1 MYKKI
6 FYPAVFGTS
15 ALVGLFLH
23 SAPLYAESLGTIQ
36 VDSSTIGDRFED
48 KKNDPSAMAVIGGKE
63 VDKAHVKN
71 IQQLLQSIPGI
82 TTEVQSGDSL
92 KIHIRGVEN
101 QVYMGEKP
109 GVAVVIDG
117 VPVFERTGRV
127 NIDLDN
133 IESIRVIKGGASYLF
148 GDDALSGA
156 VIITTKKGSGQAGY
170 KISTELGSFGHNKI
184 LARAGY
190 AGDNSNGHIQA
201 SQRETDGYYDDSG
214 SSADYVNG
222 KWQYYLSDNSDL
234 QFGFELAD
242 RAKNSHGSVR
252 GVTAAETDPMS
263 ENTTDYNDYAN
274 RFSVGLEK
282 LFLTYN
288 QDMDA
293 GGNLIVN
300 TYSFSDNTK
309 FFSAPAAT
317 DPNLYTYDND
327 YAQVQQ
333 GVKAEYRKD
342 GEKLAWMLGTDLR
355 DNTYDNFVTYN
366 RAFTDYAGPHAIGDI
381 SSDNL
386 TAEQVSAL
394 YGEAKYR
401 PADKWLLTLNGR
413 SDQIDL
419 DYVDNVDPTL
429 DNAKGFSIFSSR
441 IGTNYAASDKVDYYA
456 NVSTGFRAPSV
467 TQLFVGTSSPTHK
480 TAANPDLIPETTD
493 NIELGMR
500 RKTEMFGSP
509 VELDMALF
517 QLDRKDHIQAS
528 GGQYSTSADSIYDN
542 IGDMRSQGLELS
554 IFSEIN
560 ERWSWNLGYTN
571 LNAFYT
577 SYDNFNLQLEPIAG
591 ACPAGAT
598 PVTGGFPPA
607 VINCLM
613 PYNNTDNIVPRTP
626 DHHINLNVSMRPSSA
641 WTITGEMDAISSY
654 YADEINQEKIDGHQT
669 FNLLVNYEKKSGGIK
684 WSAFGRI
691 DNLLNEQ
698 YYNTARGTSDGN
710 DDGVYNA
717 EDLSIV
723 VNQGRTITLGVSGE
737 F

>member
-1 MYKKI
+1 MPSNRCNPI
-6 FYPAVFGTS
+6 VLGTS
-15 ALVGLFLH
+15 AFIGLFLYH
-23 SAPLYAESLGTIQ
+23 PLTIAESLGTIH
-36 VDSSTIGDRFED
+36 VESSTIGDRFED
-48 KKNDPSAMAVIGGKE
+48 KRIEPSAMAVIDGKE
-63 VDKAHVKN
+63 VDKAHVEN

-156 VIITTKKGSGQAGY
+156 VIITTKKGAGQAGY
-170 KISTELGSFGHNKI
+170 KIATEAGSFGHNKTM
-184 LARAGY
+184 ARAGY
-190 AGDNSNGHIQA
+190 AGDDSNGHIQI
-201 SQRETDGYYDDSG
+201 SQRATDGYYDDSG
-214 SSADYVNG
+214 SSADYING
-222 KWQYYLSDNSDL
+222 KWQYYLNEKSDL
-234 QFGFELAD
+234 QLGFELAD

-252 GVTAAETDPMS
+252 GVTAAENDPTS

-274 RFSVGLEK
+274 RYSVGLEK

-293 GGNLIVN
+293 GGNLMVN
-300 TYSFSDNTK
+300 TYSFGDNTK
-309 FFSAPAAT
+309 FFTAPADS

-333 GVKAEYRKD
+333 GLKAEYRKD
-342 GEKLAWMLGTDLR
+342 GETLAWMLGTDLR
-355 DNTYDNFVTYN
+355 DNSYDNYVTYN

-381 SSDNL
+381 SSDNR
-386 TAEQVSAL
+386 TIEQVSAL

-413 SDQIDL
+413 SDQINL
-419 DYVDNVDPTL
+419 DYTDNTDSSNNSKSF
-429 DNAKGFSIFSSR
+429 DIFSSR

-467 TQLFVGTSSPTHK
+467 TQLFVGSNSPTHK
-480 TAANPDLIPETTD
+480 TAANPDLTPETTD

-500 RKTEMFGSP
+500 RKTSMFGSP
-509 VELDMALF
+509 LELDLALF

-528 GGQYSTSADSIYDN
+528 GGQYSTSADSVYDN

-554 IFSEIN
+554 MFSEIN
-560 ERWSWNLGYTN
+560 KRWSWNLAYTN

-577 SYDNFNLQLEPIAG
+577 RYENFNLQLEPIAG
-591 ACPAGAT
+591 VCPAGAT
-598 PVTGGFPPA
+598 EVTQGPT

-613 PYNNTDNIVPRTP
+613 PYNNTGNVVPRTP
-626 DHHINLNVSMRPSSA
+626 DHHINLSVSMRPSST

-654 YADEINQEKIDGHQT
+654 YADEINQLEIDGHQT
-669 FNLLVNYEKKSGGIK
+669 FNLLVNYERKSAGIK

-691 DNLLNEQ
+691 DNLLDTH
-698 YYNTARGTSDGN
+698 YYNTARASGDGN
-710 DDGVYNA
+710 DDGVYDA
-717 EDLSIV
+717 EDLSIT
-723 VNQGRTITLGVSGE
+723 VNQGRTFTLGVSAE